1 MKTNHLFSKLS
12 VSILALLVIFS
23 IQISAQSYS
32 FKPIKGFSDATNVKF
47 EAFLNSTETMQIRKV
62 AVFDCDGTLLGQAPY
77 YLCDEAIMSLAERQ
91 YKDKSDAN
99 SKKKYKM
106 ALNMAKIDNV
116 GFDYEPAC
124 ARYFSG
130 MTPEAVEE
138 LGNKVFHEQ
147 FQNKMYPEMKA
158 LIANLKNYGFEIWV
172 ITASAELLY
181 QKFCSELIGIPEE
194 HIIGVKTVVGADGLI
209 TERIVDPIPQDNGKA
224 EAVRTFIKTRPLFV
238 AGNSRGDTE
247 MINTSVGLKMIIN
260 PNDTKSEKDLG
271 GKTVKSYWTADT
283 NCLIEYCND
292 VPDTSKKFVC
302 KKYGVAINESHPKT
316 SETVV
321 GY

>member
-1 MKTNHLFSKLS
+1 MKNNYQRSHFS
-12 VSILALLVIFS
+12 VIILALLTIFS

-32 FKPIKGFSDATNVKF
+32 FKPIKGFADATNAKL
-47 EAFLNSTETMQIRKV
+47 ETFLNSTVTMQIRKV

-77 YLCDEAIMSLAERQ
+77 YLCDEAIMSLADQ
-91 YKDKSDAN
+91 NYKGKTDEN

-106 ALNMAKIDNV
+106 AQDMAKIDNV

-130 MTPEAVEE
+130 LTPEAVEN
-138 LGNKVFHEQ
+138 LGDETFHSK

-158 LIANLKNYGFEIWV
+158 LIANLKNYGFEVWV

-181 QKFCSELIGIPEE
+181 QKFCSELIGIPRE
-194 HIIGVKTVVGADGLI
+194 HIIGVKTVVSSDGLV

-224 EAVRTFIKTRPLFV
+224 EAIRTFIKTRPLFA

-247 MINTSVGLKMIIN
+247 MLNTSVGLKMIIN
-260 PNDTKSEKDLG
+260 PNNTKAEKVLG
-271 GKTVKSYWTADT
+271 GKTVKAYWTADA

-292 VPDTSKKFVC
+292 VPDTTQKFVC
-302 KKYGVAINESHPKT
+302 KKYGVSINDSNPKT
-316 SETVV
+316 NEVV
-321 GY
+321 IGY